1 MEYKL
6 PSGTASIEMDIT
18 THMGEITMCHLST
31 KRQIVES
38 LRESLEQN
46 LRLTDQIKQLEAK
59 NKQIEVGDTLS
70 ILNMLESGG
79 DDASIGEHLKS
90 TFTEEQIGDTTD
102 HIVSLAERVAELEAR
117 ILMMTTIENNLR
129 GGLKQLANQ
138 RDTVKRE
145 VDEMIKAITRV
156 MLDCSEGCINAE
168 QTSNSLA
175 LEAIIDRLESPISE
189 GEG

>member
-18 THMGEITMCHLST
+18 THMGEVTVSHLST
-31 KRQIVES
+31 RREIVVS
-38 LRESLEQN
+38 LRESLEKN
-46 LRLTDQIKQLEAK
+46 LRLTEQVRHLESTALETFHKLANERKKLAELKAK
-59 NKQIEVGDTLS
+59 TKQIEGDDTLS

-117 ILMMTTIENNLR
+117 ILMMATIENNLR
-129 GGLKQLANQ
+129 GGLKQLDKENARIKSQCGCYQ
-138 RDTVKRE
+138 R
-145 VDEMIKAITRV
+145 A
-156 MLDCSEGCINAE
+156 SEYV
-168 QTSNSLA
+168 L
-175 LEAIIDRLESPISE
+175 PISE
-189 GEG
+189 AEL